1 MKTYSASVKY
11 EGKIITV
18 TREFQNKKA
27 FAEALRA
34 NGMKVR
40 FIATPDDFEEA
51 AEKYAE
57 KLEIA
62 RGNAQIKREVKR
74 ELEAMNK
81 AYEQAKAEV
90 LAKAEA
96 LAEVEVE
103 VEAPAEV
110 EAPNKMTYYWANG
123 EVVARSY
130 KHFFDRGARFESK
143 DAVTN
148 LHHFCTTSH
157 RNFSDSNDIASDI
170 AYQVQELVEEYGS
183 ISVTVEDYR

>member
-11 EGKIITV
+11 EGKIITI
-18 TREFQNKKA
+18 TREFQNKKT

-40 FIATPDDFEEA
+40 FIATPDDFEAA

-62 RGNAQIKREVKR
+62 RDNARIKREVKR

-81 AYEQAKAEV
+81 AYEQAKAE
-90 LAKAEA
+90 A
-96 LAEVEVE
+96 LAEV
-103 VEAPAEV
+103 EV

-123 EVVARSY
+123 EVVAKSY
-130 KHFFDRGARFESK
+130 KHFFDRGARFEAR

-148 LHHFCTTSH
+148 LHRFCTTSH
-157 RNFSDSNDIASDI
+157 HNFSNSNDIASDI
-170 AYQVQELVEEYGS
+170 AFHVQELVEEYGS
-183 ISVTVEDYR
+183 ISVTVENYR